1 MCLWLPGIVKT
12 PGMLIYV
19 TLPQDIFA
27 ADITEVPSVKQ
38 ILRTEDA
45 FYNYGKRTLVN
56 YLRRKTTLLSL
67 HEHGL

>member
-12 PGMLIYV
+12 PGMLLYV

-38 ILRTEDA
+38 YPRTEDA
-45 FYNYGKRTLVN
+45 FYNY
-56 YLRRKTTLLSL
+56 RKKDPGQLIA
-67 HEHGL
+67 

>member
-12 PGMLIYV
+12 PGMLIYA

-27 ADITEVPSVKQ
+27 ADITEVPNVKYP
-38 ILRTEDA
+38 RTEDA
-45 FYNYGKRTLVN
+45 FYNYGKRSLVN
-56 YLRRKTTLLSL
+56 YLRRKTTFLSL